1 MRDRAWKEKNL
12 FGFFSSKPLPLGQIE
27 KFAMPENTA
36 AASEEKDE
44 TSPLAGLTFRFPLRR
59 YQQEI
64 LELIKLKFERG
75 ERELHIV
82 APPGA
87 GKTIIGLQI
96 ASELQQNTL
105 IISPTT
111 TIQAQWAEKL
121 NLFLPVGEEAY
132 GVQHLIGTHDDKP
145 LKPIT
150 LLTYQVLST
159 PGREQEYLE
168 KLAHKSWIEE
178 LIAKGLSHGDAE
190 LRILEL
196 LQNNSKAHDKE
207 MSRHITRLRR
217 KLTEVLDIGE
227 VIHPNALALIQ
238 SLRRQKFKTVIFDE
252 CHHLTDYWAAIMT
265 HLIKRL
271 DNPVVIGLTG
281 TPPEG
286 KSQSQENRYVSLV
299 GEIDYQ
305 VPTPALVREGGL
317 APFQDLVYFVSPT
330 REEEKFLED
339 QHQEFHLLL
348 EELSMPEGALL
359 TKWVQERIS
368 SICQSGAGW
377 KEFANKQRDLASA
390 LIRYAWK
397 HRLAMPLEQELS
409 THLMQSPLLDDW
421 MNILEDFALN
431 FLKISASTEDHHLY
445 EKIRGAIAKLGYGL
459 TEKGIRKQASPVD
472 RVLAFSKGKSKAV
485 AEILSVEQR
494 NLGERLRCAVVTD
507 FERMSAT
514 AAKQTRGVLN
524 EESGGAIAV
533 LRELLKAEVSA
544 ELNPCLVTGSLI
556 LIDKRIAEQFCTAM
570 TEHLRAE
577 EFNFEIT
584 LTEHP
589 SEAFVEVKAASSEW
603 EARLY
608 VRLAT
613 KILERG
619 ITKVLIG
626 TRGIF
631 GEGWDCQ
638 SLNTL
643 IDLTTTTTPVS
654 VKQLRGRSIRIN
666 TTDPLGG
673 RKVANNWDVVCIA
686 PYLEKGLNDYQRF
699 ARKHE
704 GYFGICDDGQ
714 VECGVGH
721 VHPSFSELSPAE
733 IFANLEDFNQEM
745 RMRALIRDGIYDLWK
760 VGQPYQNKTLG
771 CVEVTRMRKLALTP
785 PNIRQN
791 LQYPVHSKMLQE
803 NLNGVL
809 IESAGLGAL
818 ISVVTAF
825 LVANMA
831 VPGIVAVI
839 PFVGGLAL
847 AQRRYSELYGKLK
860 KEICRPHSQESALFD
875 MARAILSG
883 LQHAKLL
890 PAHLTKESIKL
901 SVRSDGSYRIFLD
914 NVDSQQSQ
922 YFVKCLKEL
931 LAPVRSQPYLIPKY
945 EYAFPTARDK
955 NADKKNG
962 KSLDPSQSNSQ
973 VSAALEE
980 LSDDGRLLQSAALVS
995 PVNAGIVEASS
1006 KELDA
1011 SSGADSN
1018 GIAISGK
1025 EGIQSPNLDTKSVLT
1040 HGSAAAEPILQEPSL
1055 SADST
1060 ESNALPPAPMRL
1072 RSALRP
1078 STFKRAINFSA
1089 IALFGKN
1096 EKDRFATEVAQ
1107 DSEDRFFKAYLKGR
1121 AEPRIAAYY
1130 PVPSLL
1136 ARSEKGR
1143 AAFEAAWNKYVSP
1156 GFIVATETK
1165 PELLNRYFGMGASLA
1180 QRMLWE

>member
-1 MRDRAWKEKNL
+1 MSDNPAL
-12 FGFFSSKPLPLGQIE
+12 V
-27 KFAMPENTA
+27 
-36 AASEEKDE
+36 SEEKDE

-64 LELIKLKFERG
+64 LELVKLKLERG

-87 GKTIIGLQI
+87 GKTIIGLQL

-111 TIQAQWAEKL
+111 TIQAQWGEKL
-121 NLFLPVGEEAY
+121 NLFLPTGEEDF
-132 GVQHLIGTHDDKP
+132 GVQHLLGTHEDKP

-168 KLAHKSWIEE
+168 KLAHKGWIEE

-207 MSRHITRLRR
+207 MSRHLTRLRR
-217 KLTEVLDIGE
+217 KLTEILDISE

-238 SLRRQKFKTVIFDE
+238 ALRRQKFKTVIFDE

-271 DNPVVIGLTG
+271 DNPIVIGLTG

-286 KSQSQENRYVSLV
+286 KSSSQENRYVSIV

-330 REEEKFLED
+330 MQEEKFLED
-339 QHQEFHLLL
+339 QHQEFHQLL
-348 EELSMPEGALL
+348 EELSASDNSRL
-359 TKWVQERIS
+359 TKWVEKRIVDES
-368 SICQSGAGW
+368 SLNW

-390 LIRYAWK
+390 LIRFAWK
-397 HRLAMPLEQELS
+397 HRLAMPIEQELS

-421 MNILEDFALN
+421 MQILEDFALN
-431 FLKISASTEDHHLY
+431 CLKLSASTEDHYLY
-445 EKIRGAIAKLGYGL
+445 EKIRGAISKLGYGL

-472 RVLAFSKGKSKAV
+472 RVLAFSKSKSKAV
-485 AEILSVEQR
+485 ADILSVEHR

-533 LRELLKAEVSA
+533 LRELLKSEISA
-544 ELNPCLVTGSLI
+544 EINPCLVTGSLV
-556 LIDKRIAEQFCTAM
+556 LVDNRIAEQFRIALK
-570 TEHLRAE
+570 EHLRSE
-577 EFNFEIT
+577 NYQFEVETI
-584 LTEHP
+584 EHQGE
-589 SEAFVEVKAASSEW
+589 SFVELKASSADW

-619 ITKVLIG
+619 ITKALIG

-643 IDLTTTTTPVS
+643 VDLTTTTTPVS

-666 TTDPLGG
+666 TSDPLGG

-733 IFANLEDFNQEM
+733 IFANLEDFNQQM
-745 RMRALIRDGIYDLWK
+745 RLRALIRDGIYDLWK
-760 VGQPYQNKTLG
+760 VGQAYQNKTLG
-771 CVEVTRMRKLALTP
+771 CVEVSRMRKLALTP
-785 PNIRQN
+785 PHIRQD
-791 LQYPVHSKMLQE
+791 LDYSVHSKMLQD
-803 NLNGVL
+803 NLNGVIL
-809 IESAGLGAL
+809 ECGGLGAL
-818 ISVVTAF
+818 ISLMTALVVSNLAIPGV
-825 LVANMA
+825 VALL
-831 VPGIVAVI
+831 PLL
-839 PFVGGLAL
+839 GGLAL
-847 AQRRYSELYGKLK
+847 AHRRYAELYTKLK
-860 KEICRPHSQESALFD
+860 NEICRPNTQESSLFE

-890 PAHLTKESIKL
+890 PAHLTKEAIKL
-901 SVRSDGSYRIFLD
+901 SVRSDGSYRLFLD
-914 NVDSQQSQ
+914 NVDAQQSQ
-922 YFVKCLKEL
+922 YFVKCVREL
-931 LAPVRSQPYLIPKY
+931 LAPVRSQPFLIPKY
-945 EYAFPTARDK
+945 EYAFPSPRQKGAEKSDGIETVAPKDVDASNAGSDQLGDAGTAIDVAEPVSDSSLIKAKLISTTFKSPK
-955 NADKKNG
+955 N
-962 KSLDPSQSNSQ
+962 
-973 VSAALEE
+973 VSA
-980 LSDDGRLLQSAALVS
+980 
-995 PVNAGIVEASS
+995 I
-1006 KELDA
+1006 
-1011 SSGADSN
+1011 
-1018 GIAISGK
+1018 
-1025 EGIQSPNLDTKSVLT
+1025 NLF
-1040 HGSAAAEPILQEPSL
+1040 AQSL
-1055 SADST
+1055 S
-1060 ESNALPPAPMRL
+1060 
-1072 RSALRP
+1072 
-1078 STFKRAINFSA
+1078 
-1089 IALFGKN
+1089 
-1096 EKDRFATEVAQ
+1096 KDRFGTAELEE
-1107 DSEDRFFKAYLKGR
+1107 SEDRFFKAYLKGR

-1156 GFIVATETK
+1156 GFIVATETN
-1165 PELLNRYFGMGASLA
+1165 PELLNRYFGMGACLA
-1180 QRMLWE
+1180 QRLLWE

>member
-1 MRDRAWKEKNL
+1 M
-12 FGFFSSKPLPLGQIE
+12 S
-27 KFAMPENTA
+27 ENPA
-36 AASEEKDE
+36 LVSEEKDE
-44 TSPLAGLTFRFPLRR
+44 TSPLAGLSFRFPLRR

-64 LELIKLKFERG
+64 LELIKLKMARG

-87 GKTIIGLQI
+87 GKTIIGLQL
-96 ASELQQNTL
+96 AAELQQNTL

-111 TIQAQWAEKL
+111 TIQAQWGEKL
-121 NLFLPVGEEAY
+121 NLFLPVGEEDF
-132 GVQHLIGTHDDKP
+132 GVRHLLGTHEDKP

-168 KLAHKSWIEE
+168 KLAHKGWVEE
-178 LIAKGLSHGDAE
+178 LIEKGLSHGDAE

-196 LQNNSKAHDKE
+196 LQNNSKAYDKE
-207 MSRHITRLRR
+207 MSRHLTRLRR
-217 KLTEVLDIGE
+217 KLTDVLDISE

-271 DNPVVIGLTG
+271 DNPLVIGLTG

-286 KSQSQENRYVSLV
+286 KSQSQENRYLSIV

-330 REEEKFLED
+330 FAEEKFLED
-339 QHQEFHLLL
+339 QHEEFHTLL
-348 EELSMPEGALL
+348 EELSLPEGALL
-359 TKWVQERIS
+359 TKWVEQRINDEA
-368 SICQSGAGW
+368 AGSW

-390 LIRYAWK
+390 FIRYAWK
-397 HRLAMPLEQELS
+397 HRLALPLDQELS

-431 FLKISASTEDHHLY
+431 CLKVSASTEDHHLY

-472 RVLAFSKGKSKAV
+472 RVLAFSKSKSRAV
-485 AEILSVEQR
+485 AEILSVEHR
-494 NLGERLRCAVVTD
+494 NLAERLRCAVVTD

-514 AAKQTRGVLN
+514 AAKQTKGVLT

-544 ELNPCLVTGSLI
+544 EINPCLVTGSLI
-556 LIDKRIAEQFCTAM
+556 LIDKRIQEQFCAAM
-570 TEHLRAE
+570 QEQLCAEGFRIELSLEEHYG
-577 EFNFEIT
+577 
-584 LTEHP
+584 
-589 SEAFVEVKAASSEW
+589 EAFVGLKGSSSEW

-619 ITKVLIG
+619 ITKTLIG

-745 RMRALIRDGIYDLWK
+745 RLRALVRDGIYDLWK
-760 VGQPYQNKTLG
+760 VGEPYQNKTLG
-771 CVEVTRMRKLALTP
+771 CVEITKMRKLALTP
-785 PNIRQN
+785 PNIRQD
-791 LQYPVHSKMLQE
+791 LDYPVHSKMLRD
-803 NLNGVL
+803 NLTGVIL
-809 IESAGLGAL
+809 ECGGLGAL
-818 ISVVTAF
+818 ISLVTAF
-825 LVANMA
+825 FVSNLALPGAVA
-831 VPGIVAVI
+831 IL
-839 PFVGGLAL
+839 PFLGGLAL
-847 AQRRYSELYGKLK
+847 AHRRYSELYSKLK
-860 KEICRPHSQESALFD
+860 KEICRPNTQESSLFD

-890 PAHLTKESIKL
+890 PSHLTKDSIKL
-901 SVRSDGSYRIFLD
+901 SIRSDGSYRLFLD

-922 YFVKCLKEL
+922 YFVKCVKEL
-931 LAPVRSQPYLIPKY
+931 LAPVRNQPYLIPKY
-945 EYAFPTARDK
+945 EYVFPEPRNKGAEK
-955 NADKKNG
+955 NSKRKLLKVAQTNIDG
-962 KSLDPSQSNSQ
+962 LAPESESV
-973 VSAALEE
+973 VSADAT
-980 LSDDGRLLQSAALVS
+980 SISA
-995 PVNAGIVEASS
+995 EASS
-1006 KELDA
+1006 SEFNADPKATDRIPDPTVPMINADPGLA
-1011 SSGADSN
+1011 SANPQAPTITANDTSGVA
-1018 GIAISGK
+1018 
-1025 EGIQSPNLDTKSVLT
+1025 
-1040 HGSAAAEPILQEPSL
+1040 SASESAPDEETMGFPL
-1055 SADST
+1055 SRKAKL
-1060 ESNALPPAPMRL
+1060 LPK
-1072 RSALRP
+1072 
-1078 STFKRAINFSA
+1078 TFKSSTNVSA
-1089 IALFGKN
+1089 IDLFAKSFG
-1096 EKDRFATEVAQ
+1096 KDRFVTAEAEE
-1107 DSEDRFFKAYLKGR
+1107 SEDRFFKAYLKGR

-1143 AAFEAAWNKYVSP
+1143 AAFESAWNKYVSP
-1156 GFIVATETK
+1156 GFIVATEDN

-1180 QRMLWE
+1180 QRLLWE